1 MHPVQRCTAIHRG
14 LWCPPASLCPA
25 AGLVSL
31 TYLRQPLF
39 GPPFMRQLQP
49 ARAFFIGDTSPQS
62 DPVRFVSAVEQL
74 CAWHWDQQQH
84 RAGSTPVPLVVN
96 TAGWVKVGRLHMPSV
111 TSGWTCMR
119 SSHGLLEQVQHCC
132 CRRILA
138 LLSMTYLIL
147 DSASVLLRYRGTRLA
162 THVVLVSTAGLGV

>member
-1 MHPVQRCTAIHRG
+1 MPCIRFKEVLQTSIEVCRRLLQHCVP
-14 LWCPPASLCPA
+14 PA

-74 CAWHWDQQQH
+74 CAWHWEQQRHQ
-84 RAGSTPVPLVVN
+84 AGSTPVPLVVN

-111 TSGWTCMR
+111 GSGWTSTWSSQR
-119 SSHGLLEQVQHCC
+119 SLSQVRHCC
-132 CRRILA
+132 CWRILVLFLMTHLVLDA
-138 LLSMTYLIL
+138 ASML
-147 DSASVLLRYRGTRLA
+147 ARYR
-162 THVVLVSTAGLGV
+162 HMAGN

>member
-1 MHPVQRCTAIHRG
+1 MPLILSKDIQTAIEVCSPLLQHCVP
-14 LWCPPASLCPA
+14 WTA

-74 CAWHWDQQQH
+74 CAWHWEQQQH
-84 RAGSTPVPLVVN
+84 RVGSTPVPLVVN
-96 TAGWVKVGRLHMPSV
+96 TAGWVKVGRLHLFLLLYNRKLTV
-111 TSGWTCMR
+111 RMR
-119 SSHGLLEQVQHCC
+119 PRTGDQL
-132 CRRILA
+132 
-138 LLSMTYLIL
+138 T
-147 DSASVLLRYRGTRLA
+147 
-162 THVVLVSTAGLGV
+162 